1 MHIDERLI
9 CSPYSPYVACL
20 REATYYDDK
29 YDNRNGSL
37 FLPSRLC
44 VSGCYICVAALVCV
58 RVPVISVSRALATHV
73 YVWLSQF
80 VFETIRAQYLSSPL
94 LLQRH

>member
-1 MHIDERLI
+1 MGTIEGSTNLTRTHFQMSTQTSANLSGSAADFDVAETPGIMHIDERLI

-44 VSGCYICVAALVCV
+44 VSRC
-58 RVPVISVSRALATHV
+58 
-73 YVWLSQF
+73 
-80 VFETIRAQYLSSPL
+80 
-94 LLQRH
+94 